1 MFPSNATLQCIVIGR
16 MIQYLD
22 EDDRSM
28 KILKIENAPNRLFN
42 FSQFLCSW
50 SFGQFIT
57 FWRTLYDTEPVVMP
71 LVVVILQ
78 VSRSPTKVS
87 RSPTNVFPVA
97 NQHISKLIYTKNKT
111 SWKFPLYSQHYG
123 EPSSSGPGHPRSA
136 WQTLGR
142 LDRSWGGDWKNTT
155 HNAYIYLYIHFCSFK
170 ILSDWT

>member
-57 FWRTLYDTEPVVMP
+57 F
-71 LVVVILQ
+71 
-78 VSRSPTKVS
+78 
-87 RSPTNVFPVA
+87 
-97 NQHISKLIYTKNKT
+97 
-111 SWKFPLYSQHYG
+111 
-123 EPSSSGPGHPRSA
+123 
-136 WQTLGR
+136 
-142 LDRSWGGDWKNTT
+142 
-155 HNAYIYLYIHFCSFK
+155 
-170 ILSDWT
+170 